1 MSELRQKMIDAMR
14 QRGYS
19 VRTHKSYICAVADL
33 ARYYRR
39 SPDRLNAEEVKS
51 WLRHLAVERGL
62 SGASCRQYS
71 HAARFLYVKVLGRE
85 DFELKVD
92 LPKRPQRI
100 PELLTRNEVAR
111 ILAACNNEKHHTIL
125 TLCYGCGLRVS
136 ELSALRV
143 RHIDGER
150 KLVRIEQAKGAKD
163 RMVPVGPAL
172 LDCLRNYYAQ
182 YRPGDWLF
190 PHSHRPE
197 YALTIST
204 CQRIFKRAKAKAE
217 IDKIGGIHSLRHAY
231 ATHQLATGLP
241 LPELQRAMGH
251 ADIRTT
257 LHYLHWIPSY
267 HERQGEHDL
276 VGLLPTLEEE

>member
-39 SPDRLNAEEVKS
+39 SPDRLSAEEVKS

-111 ILAACNNEKHHTIL
+111 ILADLQQQREKKTP
-125 TLCYGCGLRVS
+125 
-136 ELSALRV
+136 
-143 RHIDGER
+143 ID
-150 KLVRIEQAKGAKD
+150 
-163 RMVPVGPAL
+163 
-172 LDCLRNYYAQ
+172 
-182 YRPGDWLF
+182 W
-190 PHSHRPE
+190 
-197 YALTIST
+197 ALTPGTIGSKDG
-204 CQRIFKRAKAKAE
+204 CPLMSPANLNSIYIFVVRLN
-217 IDKIGGIHSLRHAY
+217 S
-231 ATHQLATGLP
+231 
-241 LPELQRAMGH
+241 
-251 ADIRTT
+251 
-257 LHYLHWIPSY
+257 
-267 HERQGEHDL
+267 
-276 VGLLPTLEEE
+276 